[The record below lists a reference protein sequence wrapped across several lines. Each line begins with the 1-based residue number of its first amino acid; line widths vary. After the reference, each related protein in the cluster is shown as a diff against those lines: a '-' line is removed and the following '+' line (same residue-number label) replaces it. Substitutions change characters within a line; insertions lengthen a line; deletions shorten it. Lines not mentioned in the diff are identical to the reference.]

1 MIPPKHSQAI
11 EIESFAGPRTKGV
24 QGPVQLR
31 PIAGQAFA
39 STLLVEGNKSLVQD
53 YPVGSRF
60 KVQVALADRP
70 GGGGQYLFS
79 SWQWDVVVHAQD
91 E

>member
-1 MIPPKHSQAI
+1 MIPPKNSQAI
-11 EIESFAGPRTKGV
+11 EIESFEGPRTKGV

-31 PIAGQAFA
+31 PVAGPAFA

-60 KVQVALADRP
+60 KVQVALTDRP
-70 GGGGQYLFS
+70 GGGQYLFS
-79 SWQWDVVVHAQD
+79 SWQWDVVVHAPD